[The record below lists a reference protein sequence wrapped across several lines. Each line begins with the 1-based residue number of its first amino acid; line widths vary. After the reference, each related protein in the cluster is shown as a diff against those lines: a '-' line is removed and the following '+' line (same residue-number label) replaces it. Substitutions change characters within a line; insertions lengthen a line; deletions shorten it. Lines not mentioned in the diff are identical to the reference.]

1 MLEPGNE
8 EQQAILEGH
17 IAIQAALEA
26 NSRPVYTVYIDR
38 ASRDRHGDL
47 ARLAR
52 TAEAAGV
59 PVERVD
65 AAAIATRASGQT
77 HGGAI
82 ALCGPRRFVPLEQL
96 LPPEG
101 RAPFIAMIDGVE
113 DPFNFGQAI
122 RALYAAGADGLVV
135 RPRNW
140 MSAAGIV
147 GRASAG
153 TSERLP
159 TAVAGEAEEAARFF
173 RARGLTIAATAYMPR
188 AVALYDADLTGPLFL
203 LIGGEKRGVT
213 RSFLERADL
222 VLQIP
227 YGRRFAGSLGTTAA
241 AAVLAFEIMRQRRAV
256 PRK

>member
-1 MLEPGNE
+1 MEPE
-8 EQQAILEGH
+8 SAEQQAILEGH
-17 IAIQAALEA
+17 ITIQAALEA
-26 NSRPVYTVYIDR
+26 NSRPIHTIYIDR

-52 TAEAAGV
+52 LAETVSV
-59 PVERVD
+59 PVERVEATVI
-65 AAAIATRASGQT
+65 AAHASGQT

-82 ALCGPRRFVPLEQL
+82 ALCGPRRFVPLAQL
-96 LPPEG
+96 LPAGG

-122 RALYAAGADGLVV
+122 RALYAAGVDGLVV

-153 TSERLP
+153 ASERLP
-159 TAVAGEAEEAARFF
+159 TAVAAQAEEAARFF
-173 RARGLTIAATAYMPR
+173 RAHGLQIVTTAHLPR
-188 AVALYDADLTGPLFL
+188 AVPLYDADLTGPLFL
-203 LIGGEKRGVT
+203 LIGGEKRGIT

-241 AAVLAFEIMRQRRAV
+241 TAVLAFEIMRQRRA
-256 PRK
+256 KKG

>member
-1 MLEPGNE
+1 MLEPGSE
-8 EQQAILEGH
+8 EQQAVLEGH

-26 NSRPVYTVYIDR
+26 NSRPVYTIYIDR

-65 AAAIATRASGQT
+65 AAAIAARASGQT

-82 ALCGPRRFVPLEQL
+82 ALCGPRRFISLAQL
-96 LPPEG
+96 LPQDH
-101 RAPFIAMIDGVE
+101 APFIVMIDGVE

-153 TSERLP
+153 ASERLP
-159 TAVAGEAEEAARFF
+159 TAVAAEAEEAARFF
-173 RARGLTIAATAYMPR
+173 KAHGLIIAATAHMPR

-213 RSFLERADL
+213 RSFLDRADL

-256 PRK
+256 LRK